1 VAITFDRIVKLSTSK
16 KVLILTALVAV
27 ILGLYFYLIYIPKS
41 EVLTQ
46 KTAEMGKLET
56 QVRELRIIA
65 ANIKRFQAE
74 AAKLRE
80 ELALAVTQLPT
91 SKEIPALLANISNLG
106 KDSGLEFLLF
116 RPTPEVN
123 REFYAEIPVEIKVR
137 GGYHDVALFFDK
149 VGKLPRIVNINGVA
163 MDEAKEA
170 QGRWEIIT
178 ACTATTFKFVEK
190 DAAEA
195 AKEKNKDAK
204 KGAPPEKK

>member
-1 VAITFDRIVKLSTSK
+1 MAITFDRIVKLSTSK

-65 ANIKRFQAE
+65 ANVKRFQAE

-80 ELALAVTQLPT
+80 ELQFAITQLPT
-91 SKEIPALLANISNLG
+91 SREIPALLANISNLG

-116 RPTPEVN
+116 RPAPEVN

-137 GGYHDVALFFDK
+137 GGYHDVALFFEK
-149 VGKLPRIVNINGVA
+149 VGKLPRIVNINGVS
-163 MDEAKEA
+163 MDDPKEA
-170 QGRWEIIT
+170 QGKWEIIT
-178 ACTATTFKFVEK
+178 GCTATTFKFIEK

-195 AKEKNKDAK
+195 AKEKEKDAK
-204 KGAPPEKK
+204 KGTTPEKK